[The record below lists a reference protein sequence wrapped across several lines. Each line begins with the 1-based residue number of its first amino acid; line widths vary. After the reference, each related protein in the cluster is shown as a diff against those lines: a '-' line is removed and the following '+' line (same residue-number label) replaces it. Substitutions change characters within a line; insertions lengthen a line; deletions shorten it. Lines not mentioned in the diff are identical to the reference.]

1 MNYQDI
7 GDFILSRNNIFYA
20 IIKDDFSLVFP
31 DNSLLSYLGVDI
43 PQDSSSLEN
52 VFPELFGMDEEI
64 QDILNGNNDEITIP
78 LINRKLP
85 DKTIFFDLSVLN
97 NPADRKTALL
107 VVKDTTLIGEDIQKL
122 QQSRNDVDLLQK
134 QINKIN
140 EELKESN
147 ATKDKFFSIIAH
159 DLRSPISSCISYL
172 DLLNHHKEFSE
183 QQKNNVYLNLNKYL
197 KNTLSLLENL
207 LLWARSQ
214 KELLNFEISDFDLYG
229 IALENVEI
237 FQNNLNQKN
246 IQISNNIPEGVI
258 VNVDYEM
265 FNTIVRNILSNAIKF
280 TKSGGKIIIDYS
292 SNDEFH
298 NLIIIDNGI
307 GMEQAKI
314 DNLFKIDKVSSTPGT
329 NGEMGSGLGLT
340 LCHEFIKKHNGNI
353 SVESELNVGTKF
365 IISIPKGKSI

>member
-229 IALENVEI
+229 IALENIEI
-237 FQNNLNQKN
+237 FQNIISQKN
-246 IQISNNIPEGVI
+246 IAIINNIP
-258 VNVDYEM
+258 
-265 FNTIVRNILSNAIKF
+265 
-280 TKSGGKIIIDYS
+280 
-292 SNDEFH
+292 
-298 NLIIIDNGI
+298 
-307 GMEQAKI
+307 
-314 DNLFKIDKVSSTPGT
+314 
-329 NGEMGSGLGLT
+329 
-340 LCHEFIKKHNGNI
+340 
-353 SVESELNVGTKF
+353 
-365 IISIPKGKSI
+365 